1 MDDKL
6 AGFKADVRQAQE
18 DAAAKAVTRAQL
30 EKPYHYKKKAH
41 EEQAR
46 FNDQVSACIRE
57 AQGSIATSD
66 ETPAQ
71 KRAQEAL
78 EKGAQLLAERQKLIK
93 IAEQKVSS
101 DVPCTKAT
109 RNDLFLYTCG
119 CFYTSTPR
127 NTTQYPGAYFLSLS
141 SC

>member
-1 MDDKL
+1 MREIETRTSEGTS
-6 AGFKADVRQAQE
+6 AMRQSLS
-18 DAAAKAVTRAQL
+18 KAVTRAQL
-30 EKPYHYKKKAH
+30 EKPYNYKKKAH

-57 AQGSIATSD
+57 PQGSIATND

-93 IAEQKVSS
+93 IADRSE
-101 DVPCTKAT
+101 T
-109 RNDLFLYTCG
+109 
-119 CFYTSTPR
+119 TPHPLMGGGR
-127 NTTQYPGAYFLSLS
+127 RVYGRRARRR
-141 SC
+141 